1 MPDDPGMAK
10 RSFGTRRRTG
20 GIEPVV
26 RRIGVCVVLAV
37 AAAVQVPGCSLQP
50 YRAPSHRPTVTTTLP
65 PSSTQVRPQA
75 APQSPTTSAVAGD
88 FSRCAQ
94 HFPGRAPAVDWP
106 GRQRALCFDGFA
118 VLYSGE
124 SKTAVYTVE
133 RLTRSSVDA
142 AKFIKR
148 TDRFYPEARLPSVDR
163 AQLADYVGSGYDRG
177 HMAPAGDMPTDAAKA
192 QSFSLAN
199 MVPQA
204 PELNQRAW
212 SQIEQATR
220 KYAARASGDVFVFTG
235 PAFEQRP
242 RTIGAG
248 KVWVPSHTWKVV
260 YSRGDGRTWAYWA
273 TNDAGRHDLQPISYQ
288 DFRQRSGLDLLAQ
301 TSS

>member
-1 MPDDPGMAK
+1 MPDDSGMAK
-10 RSFGTRRRTG
+10 RSFSKGRRAG
-20 GIEPVV
+20 GIAPTA
-26 RRIGVCVVLAV
+26 RRIGISLVLAV
-37 AAAVQVPGCSLQP
+37 AAAVQAPGCSFQP
-50 YRAPSHRPTVTTTLP
+50 YQASPAHPGVAATKAPPRTQASNP
-65 PSSTQVRPQA
+65 PPATA
-75 APQSPTTSAVAGD
+75 AVAGD
-88 FSRCAQ
+88 FSRCAE
-94 HFPGRAPAVDWP
+94 HFPGRAPAVAWP
-106 GRQRALCFDGFA
+106 GRQRALCFDSFA
-118 VLYSGE
+118 VLHSGE

-142 AKFIKR
+142 ARSIKR
-148 TDRFYPEARLPSVDR
+148 NDRFYPEARLPSADR

-220 KYAARASGDVFVFTG
+220 KYAARAAGDVFVFTG
-235 PAFEQRP
+235 PAFDKRP
-242 RTIGAG
+242 RTIGPG

-260 YSRGDGRTWAYWA
+260 YSRADGRTWAYWA

-288 DFRQRSGLDLLAQ
+288 EFRQRSGLELLAQ
-301 TSS
+301 AAP